1 MHTTFCPTDDDETVG
16 YWTTLMD
23 AEVSH
28 KTLMAIIYCL
38 LERTKQVSVNRQ
50 IFLCTLPLY
59 QKKIYLK
66 FQEREPIV
74 WEGGRE
80 YSHPSHFL
88 RVYVQYTYGCAPLS

>member
-1 MHTTFCPTDDDETVG
+1 
-16 YWTTLMD
+16 MD

-50 IFLCTLPLY
+50 MFLCTLPLY
-59 QKKIYLK
+59 QKKIYLR

-74 WEGGRE
+74 REGEEGRG
-80 YSHPSHFL
+80 YFCPSHFL
-88 RVYVQYTYGCAPLS
+88 RVYVQ

>member
-28 KTLMAIIYCL
+28 KILMAIIYCL

-50 IFLCTLPLY
+50 MLLCTLPFY
-59 QKKIYLK
+59 QKKIYLR
-66 FQEREPIV
+66 FQEKE
-74 WEGGRE
+74 
-80 YSHPSHFL
+80 L
-88 RVYVQYTYGCAPLS
+88 

>member
-23 AEVSH
+23 TEVSH

-50 IFLCTLPLY
+50 IFLYFTILSKENLFEVPG
-59 QKKIYLK
+59 
-66 FQEREPIV
+66 ERAYSS
-74 WEGGRE
+74 GG
-80 YSHPSHFL
+80 
-88 RVYVQYTYGCAPLS
+88 G